1 MKIKRLKQSQKMRI
15 VISGI
20 GIYTTAKQIRWG
32 LFGFTN
38 QNAAAQKALD
48 ALEFTRSG
56 FRYYSREDFVRG
68 GKGVA
73 DKCATGL
80 CGTWEGLQVQIDIL

>member
-1 MKIKRLKQSQKMRI
+1 MQIKRLKQSQKMRI
-15 VISGI
+15 IISGI
-20 GIYTTAKQIRWG
+20 GVYTTAKHIRWG

-56 FRYYSREDFVRG
+56 DGF
-68 GKGVA
+68 A

>member
-1 MKIKRLKQSQKMRI
+1 MQIKRLKQSQKLRVI
-15 VISGI
+15 ISGV
-20 GIYTTAKQIRWG
+20 GVWTTAKQIRNG
-32 LFGFTN
+32 IGCFTN
-38 QNAAAQKALD
+38 QIAATQKALD

-56 FRYYSREDFVRG
+56 D
-68 GKGVA
+68 GVA

>member
-15 VISGI
+15 IISGVSV
-20 GIYTTAKQIRWG
+20 YTTAKAIRWG
-32 LFGFTN
+32 LFGITT
-38 QNAAAQKALD
+38 QVAASQKALD

-56 FRYYSREDFVRG
+56 
-68 GKGVA
+68 KGVA

-80 CGTWEGLQVQIDIL
+80 AGTWSGLQVQLDIL

>member
-38 QNAAAQKALD
+38 QNAAAQKSLD

-56 FRYYSREDFVRG
+56 
-68 GKGVA
+68 KGVA
-73 DKCATGL
+73 DQCATGL
-80 CGTWEGLQVQIDIL
+80 CGTWSGLQVQLDML